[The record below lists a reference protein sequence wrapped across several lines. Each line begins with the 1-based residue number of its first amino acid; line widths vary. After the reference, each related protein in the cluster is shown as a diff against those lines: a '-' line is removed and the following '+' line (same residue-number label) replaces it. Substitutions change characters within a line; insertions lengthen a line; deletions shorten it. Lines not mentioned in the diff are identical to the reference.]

1 MLEQVTGALL
11 ATALVLVYIVVVQ
24 LLMSAI
30 VLLAQYFVLQVRALR
45 RLLTSAPQ
53 VRKAQPQTGATTHV
67 AGNQGQPYRVGGGIK
82 RWE

>member
-1 MLEQVTGALL
+1 MPDLEQLTGALL

-45 RLLTSAPQ
+45 RLLASPPQ
-53 VRKAQPQTGATTHV
+53 GQEVQPQREEADY
-67 AGNQGQPYRVGGGIK
+67 QVGGGLI
-82 RWE
+82 RW

>member
-45 RLLTSAPQ
+45 RLLASAPTGD
-53 VRKAQPQTGATTHV
+53 RSPTTGAR
-67 AGNQGQPYRVGGGIK
+67 A
-82 RWE
+82 

>member
-11 ATALVLVYIVVVQ
+11 ATALVLVYLIIVQ

-45 RLLTSAPQ
+45 RLLASAPQ
-53 VRKAQPQTGATTHV
+53 VGEAQPQGQTAPVVDG
-67 AGNQGQPYRVGGGIK
+67 QSQPYRVGGGIR
-82 RWE
+82 RWQ